1 LSLVLVVR
9 RRGRGSWCCLSLG
22 LFAARTAHRSAEESR
37 LLLLCHRGLCRLRR
51 WGRAFGRYRLLWRL
65 LIDRWL
71 LKAAAATGLIA
82 VAAVRTL
89 VAVAAAISAVTL
101 LAFVTVAIRP
111 PVVAIAM
118 FSATRSVSIVAVAA
132 EILAAIAPVVAV
144 IALVVTAV
152 VAVVL
157 AIIVEAVSAL
167 IVALLAIIAV
177 LVVIEI
183 ALRLLEWL
191 LLRRLAQVARLL
203 QLNSELVAI
212 VVAEFVAIV
221 TVRAGEIVRLS
232 GAAAERIHA
241 ALGHLLAV
249 AQDDAIVVLGMLQI
263 ILSKY
268 RIARG
273 QRVSRQR
280 DILFGDVRGRA
291 TDFYIRSRAL
301 KAAHQG
307 VLRFAVVV
315 IPTATATVLLSL
327 PHGLPFTLVNIFAIR
342 ARPSMMPRTLDPP
355 IQFKITILKATHSPC
370 EPQAPALARMF
381 RAKSQ

>member
-1 LSLVLVVR
+1 
-9 RRGRGSWCCLSLG
+9 
-22 LFAARTAHRSAEESR
+22 
-37 LLLLCHRGLCRLRR
+37 
-51 WGRAFGRYRLLWRL
+51 
-65 LIDRWL
+65 
-71 LKAAAATGLIA
+71 
-82 VAAVRTL
+82 
-89 VAVAAAISAVTL
+89 
-101 LAFVTVAIRP
+101 
-111 PVVAIAM
+111 M

-144 IALVVTAV
+144 IALVITAV
-152 VAVVL
+152 V
-157 AIIVEAVSAL
+157 ESVSSL
-167 IVALLAIIAV
+167 IVPLLAIIAV

-291 TDFYIRSRAL
+291 TDFYIRSGAL

-327 PHGLPFTLVNIFAIR
+327 PHGLPFTLVNI
-342 ARPSMMPRTLDPP
+342 
-355 IQFKITILKATHSPC
+355 
-370 EPQAPALARMF
+370 
-381 RAKSQ
+381 